1 MAQPLESPS
10 TDEAGGFESES
21 HREERVAALL
31 EELLVAKRRG
41 GVVDVEFV
49 AAQHPDL
56 AAELRQLWGVAALAE
71 EFQSESEITLQWHD
85 GRARQPAAA
94 LAVPNNRGSRLALLP
109 DRDFGDYE
117 LLEEL
122 GRGGMGVV
130 YRARQL
136 SLDRIVALKIILRG
150 AAASL
155 ADLARFRGE
164 AETAARLNH
173 PSIVPVYEVGQQG
186 DLPFFTMRYVE
197 GHTLARRIA
206 DGPLP
211 AREAARILA
220 PIARAIAAAHQQ
232 GVLHR
237 DLKPSNVL
245 IDENGEPY
253 VSDFGLAKRLTP
265 ESDDDAAIADAA
277 QLTQTGAII
286 GTPGYMSPEQA
297 AGSRGSI
304 GPASD
309 VYSLGAILYATLT
322 GRPPF
327 QGATPVDT
335 VLLVLE
341 QEPIAPQLLNPRVD
355 RDLEMIAMKCL
366 QKPVELRYA
375 SAAEL
380 AGDLEAYLAN
390 EPIAARSGRFSGIVT
405 RAFRE
410 THHVSILEN
419 WGLLWMLHAAVLLV
433 LCLVTNG
440 FQLAGVASR
449 WPYIGLWTI
458 GLGSW
463 AAIFWNLRHRS
474 GPITFV
480 ERQIAHVWAGSMII
494 DTSMYVIEWQL
505 GLAVLTLSPV
515 LGPVSGAVFLIKAA
529 MLSGRFYIHA
539 AVLCLTGIA
548 MAWLQVQ
555 TFMPNLGLTLFGLVS
570 AACFA
575 LPGWKYWRQV
585 RRMRDA

>member
-1 MAQPLESPS
+1 MAQPLESSS
-10 TDEAGGFESES
+10 TGKAGGFESEND
-21 HREERVAALL
+21 RDERVAALL
-31 EELLVAKRRG
+31 EELLTAKRRG
-41 GVVDVEFV
+41 EAIDVELI
-49 AAQHPDL
+49 AAGHPNL
-56 AAELRQLWGVAALAE
+56 AAELRELWAVAALAE

-85 GRARQPAAA
+85 GRARKPTATLPATS
-94 LAVPNNRGSRLALLP
+94 SRSARLP
-109 DRDFGDYE
+109 LPGRDFGDYE

-150 AAASL
+150 ATASL

-197 GHTLARRIA
+197 GHTLARRLA

-211 AREAARILA
+211 AREAARLLA

-245 IDENGEPY
+245 IDEHGEPY

-265 ESDDDAAIADAA
+265 ESDDATIADAA

-375 SAAEL
+375 TAADL
-380 AGDLEAYLAN
+380 ADDLDAYLAN
-390 EPIAARSGRFSGIVT
+390 EPISARSGRFSGIIT

-440 FQLAGVASR
+440 FQLAGVTSR

-480 ERQIAHVWAGSMII
+480 ERQIAHIWAGSMII

-515 LGPVSGAVFLIKAA
+515 LGPVSGAVFLMKAA

-539 AVLCLTGIA
+539 AILCLTGIA

-585 RRMRDA
+585 RRK